1 MSEHAPLRRRKTR
14 LPRVR
19 LTLLAIA
26 LGYNFRRLLRPIL
39 LPYGNAVRIAAK
51 DRLVYSSIDYQNDSL
66 QGKHGKLSKI
76 YERLADGGKPLLKG
90 PETVIFGKDHTMY
103 VTTEDSR
110 LLSLT
115 DIQEEENDK
124 NGVKKLTAKVTEVVY
139 LGVGHQLG
147 GAFTKDGNTLYVADV
162 VQGLI
167 RVNDF
172 KSKKAKV
179 ELVAS
184 RVKVDGEWSPITYAD
199 DVAVGPKTG
208 IVYFSDASDLK
219 SEREVGKSTWDPV
232 YMSKI
237 DCGRG
242 KGTGRLLQYD
252 PSTDDVVVLA
262 DGIFFANG
270 VTVDKDET
278 FVMVSE
284 TMQARTLKYYLE
296 GEKKGTIEVMADKFP
311 GFTDGADCT
320 SVNGLCYATLASG
333 IPPIIKFIF
342 SMPHPIDM
350 ILRSFVMMTPK
361 SLIPKLVP
369 YGGIVEISPGD
380 STSCGQMTRLIQD
393 PTGKDIST
401 ITGVTVHQEKLYLGS
416 IQNNFIGVYDLN

>member
-1 MSEHAPLRRRKTR
+1 MSDHYPLRTRKKR
-14 LPRVR
+14 LPKVR

-39 LPYGNAVRIAAK
+39 LPYGNAVRMGSK
-51 DRLVYSSIDYQNDSL
+51 DRPVFGSIDYNNDSL

-76 YERLADGGKPLLKG
+76 YERVPDGRQPLIKG

-115 DIQEEENDK
+115 DIQEEKEDE
-124 NGVKKLTAKVTEVVY
+124 NGVKILTAKTTEVAH
-139 LGVGHQLG
+139 LGFGRPLG
-147 GAFTKDGNTLYVADV
+147 GAFTKDGNTLYISDV
-162 VQGLI
+162 VLGLI

-184 RVKVDGEWSPITYAD
+184 RVKVDDEWSPITFAD
-199 DVAVGPKTG
+199 DVTIGPKTG
-208 IVYFSDASDLK
+208 MVYFSDASDLFP
-219 SEREVGKSTWDPV
+219 ERDVGKTAWDPM

-237 DCGRG
+237 DCSRG
-242 KGTGRLLQYD
+242 KGTGRLLRYD
-252 PSTDDVVVLA
+252 PSTDDVDVLA

-278 FVMVSE
+278 FIMVSE
-284 TMQARTLKYYLE
+284 TFQSRALKYYLE
-296 GEKKGTIEVMADKFP
+296 GEKKGTVEVMADKFP
-311 GFTDGADCT
+311 GYPDGADCT
-320 SVNGLCYATLASG
+320 STSGMCYVPLASS
-333 IPPIIKFIF
+333 IPPVVRFIF

-350 ILRSFVMMTPK
+350 ILRAFVMMLPK
-361 SLIPKLVP
+361 KFLPEVVP

-380 STSCGQMTRLIQD
+380 SSTCGQVTRIIQD
-393 PTGKDIST
+393 PTGKDIGL
-401 ITGVTVHQEKLYLGS
+401 ITGVTFHQGKIYLGS
-416 IQNNFIGVYDLN
+416 LHNDFVGVYDLD